1 MRSYHELMEIPKFE
15 DRVKYLMLDGA
26 VGVDTFGF
34 DRYLNQMFYRDGA
47 WKRIRRD
54 VILRDN
60 GCDLGCED
68 RPILGFIDRVDR
80 DQSGQKKNVYKT
92 LIIVHHI
99 IPMTKED
106 ILSRNEMLLNPDNL
120 ICCSPET
127 HRLIHYGAEADI
139 CTGPAE
145 RRPFDTCP
153 WRTKVIGEV
162 VSGEKDSRY
171 HVKGDHQN
179 GKYIEFD

>member
-1 MRSYHELMEIPKFE
+1 MKCYSELMRIPKFE

-34 DRYLNQMFYRDGA
+34 DRYLNQMFYRDVA

-54 VILRDN
+54 VIIRDN
-60 GCDLGCED
+60 GFDLGHED
-68 RPILGFIDRVDR
+68 RPIGLKV
-80 DQSGQKKNVYKT
+80 V
-92 LIIVHHI
+92 VHHI

-153 WRTKVIGEV
+153 WRTE
-162 VSGEKDSRY
+162 SNQT
-171 HVKGDHQN
+171 KGDEPN
-179 GKYIEFD
+179 GKYSDFGQGTPRD